1 MTEELSA
8 MDQFCGSTFWD
19 ANETWWTTD
28 PDFTP
33 CFEQT
38 VLVWTPCAFFWLFVL
53 FDFWY
58 LKASLDKNIPWG
70 KLNTAK
76 LFVNLGLLVITALD
90 LIMALVKKGDEMGS
104 GPLYA
109 LDIWGPIIKFAT
121 FLMLLIFI
129 PLNRKYGVQTSGCQF
144 IFWFLLVIFSI
155 PRCRT
160 EARLNNQRNEITNS
174 QQVSPN
180 DFSWEEYQFVSFYI
194 FFAFSCVML
203 VLNCFSDK
211 LPRQTKYHR
220 GPNEIPELSAS
231 FLSRITYRWF
241 DGMALKGYRNPLE
254 EKDLWD
260 LRPQDS
266 CKEVMPTF
274 AHYWNQNVRKNH
286 KQTSNAKHEPKAKF
300 SNGRVSFENPESSG
314 KKKGLA
320 SIMPPIY
327 KSFGGIFLF
336 GSFFKLITDVLTF
349 AQPQVLGLIISYVE
363 DYEKNPQPE
372 WKGILYSVALF
383 VLASAQTFILAQYF
397 HRMFIVGLRIRT
409 ALINCI
415 YRKALRI
422 SNAARK
428 QSTVGEIVN
437 LMAVDAQRFMD
448 LTTYLNMLWS
458 APLQIALALYFL
470 WQQLGPS
477 VLAGLAVMIIMIPL
491 NGFIASRIK
500 TYQIRQMKYKD
511 DRVKLMNE
519 VLSGIKVLK
528 LYAWEPSFEK
538 QVLDIRDK
546 EIATLRSTAYL
557 NASTS
562 FLWSCAPFLVS
573 LVTFATYV
581 LVDENNVLDA
591 KKTFV
596 SLSLFNILR
605 FPLTMLPMLITN
617 LVQTQVSV
625 GRINKFLNSE
635 ELDPNNVQHDASKPH
650 PMTIEN
656 GFFSWGEED
665 EITLKNINIE
675 VRQNNLVAIVGTVGS
690 GKSSVIQAFLGEME
704 KISGSVNTVGTMAY
718 VPQQAWIQNATV
730 RDNILFGKPYDRKR
744 YNRVID
750 ACALRTDI
758 EILSAGDQTEIG
770 EKGINLSGGQKQ
782 RISLARAV
790 YSDADLYLLDDPLS
804 AVDAHV
810 GKHIFEEVIGPKGM
824 LAKKTR
830 VLVTH
835 GITFLPQTNN
845 IYVMKLGEITES
857 GTYSELLKSKGA
869 FSDFLMQH
877 LQEGDVEE
885 EEIDQIKRQLSQT
898 DPELVV
904 PFEKAIALARTESLS
919 DSISINSASSLMG
932 GSLRRRGKRQ
942 NSYDSGG
949 SAASLKKK
957 QEIEG
962 KLIET
967 EKSQTGGV
975 DFAVYKHYIKSV
987 GIFLSVATLV
997 LNFVFQGFQI
1007 GSNLWLTKWSN
1018 DKEVEN
1024 DTGLRNMYL
1033 GVYGAFGVGQG
1044 LCNYGAAITLFTC
1057 SLNASFKVFR
1067 QLFNNIMHC
1076 PSEFFDTTPKGRILD
1091 RCSNDISCL
1100 DLVMPLNIRMC
1111 LSTAFQVL
1119 ATIVVISI
1127 STPIF
1132 LAVIVPIAFIY
1143 YFAQRFYVAT
1153 SRQLMRLESVS
1164 RSPIYSHFGETVT
1177 GVSTIRAYTVQD
1189 RFIDESD
1196 GKVDKNQV
1204 CKYPSLIANRWLA
1217 VRLEMVG
1224 NLIILFA
1231 SLFAVLGGQ
1240 TNPGLVGLSV
1250 SYALQVTQT
1259 LNWLVRMS
1267 SDIETNIVS
1276 VERIKEYGETKQE
1289 APWELESDKQKPKN
1303 WPADGRVE
1311 FQNFQVRY
1319 REGLDLVLRG
1329 VSFNI
1334 TGGEK
1339 VGIVGRTGAGK
1350 SSLTLALFRI
1360 IESAGGKILIDGV
1373 DIASMGLHMLRSRLT
1388 IIPQDPVLF
1397 SGSLR
1402 SNLDPFEIK
1411 TDEELWKALELSHLK
1426 AFAKSLAAGLNH
1438 EISEGG
1444 ENLSVGQRQ
1453 LVCLARALLRKTKVL
1468 ILDEATAAVDLE
1480 TDDLIQK
1487 TIRSE
1492 FKECTVMTIAH
1503 RLNTIL
1509 DSDKVIVLDKGQ
1521 ITEFASPDEL
1531 LGNPK
1536 SAFYSMAKD
1545 ANLV

>member
-1 MTEELSA
+1 MGDATAFSS
-8 MDQFCGSTFWD
+8 MDEFCGSTFWD

-38 VLVWTPCAFFWLFVL
+38 VLVWAPCAFFWLFML

-58 LKASLDKNIPWG
+58 LKASLDKNIPWNRLNIS
-70 KLNTAK
+70 KLLIN
-76 LFVNLGLLVITALD
+76 VGLLVVTALD
-90 LIMALVKKGDEMGS
+90 LIMSFVKKGGDSEL
-104 GPLYA
+104 PLYGV
-109 LDIWGPIIKFAT
+109 DIWTPIIKLLT
-121 FLMLLIFI
+121 FLMVLMFI

-144 IFWFLLVIFSI
+144 MFWFLLTIFSI

-160 EARLNNQRNEITNS
+160 EARLHQERGQIIGS
-174 QQVSPN
+174 QQAEPH
-180 DFSWEEYQFVSFYI
+180 DFTWETYQFASFFI
-194 FFAFSCVML
+194 FFAFTCLML
-203 VLNCFSDK
+203 ILNCFADQ
-211 LPRQTKYHR
+211 LPRQTKYYR
-220 GPNEIPELSAS
+220 GPKEIPELSAS
-231 FLSRITYRWF
+231 FLSRITYSWF
-241 DGMALKGYRNPLE
+241 DRMALKGYRNPLE

-274 AHYWNQNVRKNH
+274 AHYWNKNVRKNY
-286 KQTSNAKHEPKAKF
+286 KRASGGQEPKAQF
-300 SNGRVSFENPESSG
+300 SNGKVSFENPQSNG
-314 KKKGLA
+314 RKKGMA

-327 KSFGGIFLF
+327 RSFGGIFLF
-336 GSFFKLITDVLTF
+336 GSFFKLITDILTF
-349 AQPQVLGLIISYVE
+349 AQPQVLSLIIGYVE
-363 DYEKNPQPE
+363 DFAKVPQPE
-372 WKGILYSVALF
+372 WKGIMYSILLF

-428 QSTVGEIVN
+428 ASTVGEIVN

-511 DRVKLMNE
+511 ERVKLMNE

-546 EIATLRSTAYL
+546 EIATLRATAYL

-581 LVDENNVLDA
+581 LIDENNVLDA

-625 GRINKFLNSE
+625 QRINKFLNSE

-650 PMTIEN
+650 PMSIEN
-656 GFFSWGEED
+656 GHFSWGDED
-665 EITLKNINIE
+665 EMTLKNINMQ
-675 VRQNNLVAIVGTVGS
+675 VPKNNLVAIVGTVGS
-690 GKSSVIQAFLGEME
+690 GKSSVIQALLGEME
-704 KISGSVNTVGTMAY
+704 KISGTVNTVGKMAY

-744 YNRVID
+744 YNKVID

-758 EILSAGDQTEIG
+758 EILSAGDLTEVG

-790 YSDADLYLLDDPLS
+790 YHNADLYLLDDPLS
-804 AVDAHV
+804 AVDSHV

-835 GITFLPQTNN
+835 GITFLPQTDK
-845 IYVMKLGEITES
+845 IYVMKMGEISEN
-857 GTYSELLKSKGA
+857 GTYAELLKNRGA
-869 FSDFLMQH
+869 FADFLMQH
-877 LQEGDVEE
+877 LQEGEE
-885 EEIDQIKRQLSQT
+885 EEEELNQIKRQLSQT
-898 DPELVV
+898 DPALVA
-904 PFEKAIALARTESLS
+904 PFEKAILLARTESLS
-919 DSISINSASSLMG
+919 DSISVTSADSLMG

-942 NSYDSGG
+942 DSYDSNA

-957 QEIEG
+957 QEVEG

-997 LNFVFQGFQI
+997 LNFVFQAFQI
-1007 GSNLWLTKWSN
+1007 GSNLWLTQWSN
-1018 DKEVEN
+1018 DKAVEH

-1033 GVYGAFGVGQG
+1033 GVYGAFGFGQG
-1044 LCNYGAAITLFTC
+1044 LGNYGAAITLFTS

-1067 QLFNNIMHC
+1067 QLFNNLMHC

-1091 RCSNDISCL
+1091 RCSNDIHSL
-1100 DLVMPLNIRMC
+1100 DMIMPLNIRMC

-1132 LAVIVPIAFIY
+1132 LAVIVPIGFIY

-1189 RFIDESD
+1189 RFIEESD
-1196 GKVDKNQV
+1196 NKVDKNQV

-1289 APWELESDKQKPKN
+1289 AAWELEEDKKKPKN
-1303 WPADGRVE
+1303 WPEDGRVE
-1311 FQNFQVRY
+1311 FKDFQVRY
-1319 REGLDLVLRG
+1319 REGLELVLRG

-1334 TGGEK
+1334 SGGQK

-1360 IESAGGKILIDGV
+1360 IESAGGKILIDGI
-1373 DIASMGLHMLRSRLT
+1373 DIATMGLHMLRSRLT

-1402 SNLDPFEIK
+1402 SNLDPFEVK
-1411 TDEELWKALELSHLK
+1411 TDDEIWKALELSHLK
-1426 AFAKSLAAGLNH
+1426 AFAKSLTAGLNH

-1468 ILDEATAAVDLE
+1468 VLDEATAAVDLE

-1492 FKECTVMTIAH
+1492 FRECTVLTIAH

-1521 ITEFASPDEL
+1521 ITEFDAPSAL
-1531 LGNPK
+1531 LADPK
-1536 SAFYSMAKD
+1536 SAFFSMAKD

>member
-1119 ATIVVISI
+1119 PRSSRIWVYSLEACTLPRCY
-1127 STPIF
+1127 TP
-1132 LAVIVPIAFIY
+1132 
-1143 YFAQRFYVAT
+1143 
-1153 SRQLMRLESVS
+1153 SS
-1164 RSPIYSHFGETVT
+1164 SP
-1177 GVSTIRAYTVQD
+1177 
-1189 RFIDESD
+1189 
-1196 GKVDKNQV
+1196 V
-1204 CKYPSLIANRWLA
+1204 CW
-1217 VRLEMVG
+1217 
-1224 NLIILFA
+1224 
-1231 SLFAVLGGQ
+1231 
-1240 TNPGLVGLSV
+1240 
-1250 SYALQVTQT
+1250 
-1259 LNWLVRMS
+1259 
-1267 SDIETNIVS
+1267 
-1276 VERIKEYGETKQE
+1276 
-1289 APWELESDKQKPKN
+1289 
-1303 WPADGRVE
+1303 
-1311 FQNFQVRY
+1311 
-1319 REGLDLVLRG
+1319 
-1329 VSFNI
+1329 
-1334 TGGEK
+1334 
-1339 VGIVGRTGAGK
+1339 
-1350 SSLTLALFRI
+1350 
-1360 IESAGGKILIDGV
+1360 
-1373 DIASMGLHMLRSRLT
+1373 
-1388 IIPQDPVLF
+1388 
-1397 SGSLR
+1397 
-1402 SNLDPFEIK
+1402 
-1411 TDEELWKALELSHLK
+1411 
-1426 AFAKSLAAGLNH
+1426 
-1438 EISEGG
+1438 
-1444 ENLSVGQRQ
+1444 
-1453 LVCLARALLRKTKVL
+1453 
-1468 ILDEATAAVDLE
+1468 
-1480 TDDLIQK
+1480 
-1487 TIRSE
+1487 
-1492 FKECTVMTIAH
+1492 AH
-1503 RLNTIL
+1503 
-1509 DSDKVIVLDKGQ
+1509 
-1521 ITEFASPDEL
+1521 P
-1531 LGNPK
+1531 
-1536 SAFYSMAKD
+1536 
-1545 ANLV
+1545 

>member
-1033 GVYGAFGVGQG
+1033 GVYGAFGVGQVV
-1044 LCNYGAAITLFTC
+1044 T
-1057 SLNASFKVFR
+1057 SF
-1067 QLFNNIMHC
+1067 
-1076 PSEFFDTTPKGRILD
+1076 
-1091 RCSNDISCL
+1091 
-1100 DLVMPLNIRMC
+1100 
-1111 LSTAFQVL
+1111 LS
-1119 ATIVVISI
+1119 
-1127 STPIF
+1127 
-1132 LAVIVPIAFIY
+1132 
-1143 YFAQRFYVAT
+1143 
-1153 SRQLMRLESVS
+1153 
-1164 RSPIYSHFGETVT
+1164 
-1177 GVSTIRAYTVQD
+1177 
-1189 RFIDESD
+1189 
-1196 GKVDKNQV
+1196 
-1204 CKYPSLIANRWLA
+1204 
-1217 VRLEMVG
+1217 
-1224 NLIILFA
+1224 
-1231 SLFAVLGGQ
+1231 
-1240 TNPGLVGLSV
+1240 
-1250 SYALQVTQT
+1250 
-1259 LNWLVRMS
+1259 
-1267 SDIETNIVS
+1267 
-1276 VERIKEYGETKQE
+1276 
-1289 APWELESDKQKPKN
+1289 
-1303 WPADGRVE
+1303 
-1311 FQNFQVRY
+1311 
-1319 REGLDLVLRG
+1319 
-1329 VSFNI
+1329 
-1334 TGGEK
+1334 
-1339 VGIVGRTGAGK
+1339 
-1350 SSLTLALFRI
+1350 TLALSLGCIYSAEYLHETLVHFVLRWPMELFDITPQGRI
-1360 IESAGGKILIDGV
+1360 VNRFSKDV
-1373 DIASMGLHMLRSRLT
+1373 DTCDNTLPLNLRVAVM
-1388 IIPQDPVLF
+1388 QMF
-1397 SGSLR
+1397 A
-1402 SNLDPFEIK
+1402 
-1411 TDEELWKALELSHLK
+1411 LWH
-1426 AFAKSLAAGLNH
+1426 
-1438 EISEGG
+1438 
-1444 ENLSVGQRQ
+1444 
-1453 LVCLARALLRKTKVL
+1453 
-1468 ILDEATAAVDLE
+1468 
-1480 TDDLIQK
+1480 
-1487 TIRSE
+1487 
-1492 FKECTVMTIAH
+1492 
-1503 RLNTIL
+1503 
-1509 DSDKVIVLDKGQ
+1509 VICP
-1521 ITEFASPDEL
+1521 A
-1531 LGNPK
+1531 
-1536 SAFYSMAKD
+1536 
-1545 ANLV
+1545 